1 MIRYPRLLTI
11 VFVVV
16 CCAVLPSL
24 TGGEGTGSAPVMYRQ
39 TLTLIDDPSPI
50 LADYPHYIEPLV
62 SETRYLA
69 PAVVNDDNGA
79 LMVRSW
85 RYSYAARGI
94 IEMENRLDPKATA
107 LVNVHPWGCDD
118 GHGLKTP
125 EPNGVVLFCT
135 PEKNDVAFRHTMD
148 VINPFMKE
156 LRPHIGVVAHSLPGI
171 EDPIRKKL
179 YPSISTSIVE
189 LDVAEGEKQLAGV
202 LDAFPFR
209 GQPLI
214 PEIQLSPLLP
224 VPDYFRQTVPIDAG
238 DYYNGPGYWDLP
250 MPLLTGLDFGTGDV
264 VVYDDEGYD
273 KVRDYLKSM
282 GIRHILMTGHLTDVC
297 VTHTTCG
304 FLAMSRDFNVFLVGD
319 ATLAAFPASSTPRYA
334 AQAALADAALNQMI
348 TQISWVR
355 LSEAGGGR

>member
-1 MIRYPRLLTI
+1 MFSSPRLLGI
-11 VFVVV
+11 VFVAIY
-16 CCAVLPSL
+16 CAVLPSV
-24 TGGEGTGSAPVMYRQ
+24 TGGEDADSSPVIYRHS
-39 TLTLIDDPSPI
+39 LTLIENPLPV
-50 LADYPHYIEPLV
+50 LADYPHYIEPLN
-62 SETRYLA
+62 SDTRYLA
-69 PAVVNDDNGA
+69 PAVINDDNGT

-94 IEMENRLDPKATA
+94 IEMDNRLDPKSTA

-135 PEKNDVAFRHTMD
+135 PEKNNIGYKHTME
-148 VINPFMKE
+148 VINPFLKE

-171 EDPIRKKL
+171 EDSIRKKL
-179 YPSISTSIVE
+179 YPSISTLNKE
-189 LDVAEGEKQLAGV
+189 TDVVEGELQLTGL

-214 PEIQLSPLLP
+214 PEVQLNRLLP
-224 VPDYFRQTVPIDAG
+224 VPDYFRQTVSIDAG
-238 DYYNGPGYWDLP
+238 DYYNGPGFWDLP
-250 MPLLTGLDFGTGDV
+250 IPLLKGLDFGAGDV

-273 KVRDYLKSM
+273 KVRDYLKGL

-304 FLAMSRDFNVFLVGD
+304 FLAMSKDFNTFLVGD

-334 AQAALADAALNQMI
+334 AQAALADASLNQMI
-348 TQISWVR
+348 TQISWIR
-355 LSEAGGGR
+355 LDEAGGGR